1 LQVQVLSPLRLNVS
15 DWRTTVSDDRDDDV
29 TPEPEDGSDVAD
41 SAAAPAADGA
51 DAGSGT
57 AGDTGSAEAAAVARP
72 SGKRRG
78 SGRSSSRPV
87 AKGPAA
93 KGPAARGRATPTRTK
108 QESPSKGNPVSR
120 ILRYLREVVAELRK
134 VIWPTRNELITY
146 TAVVLVF
153 VAFMVALTS
162 GLDLAFARGVLLV
175 FG

>member
-1 LQVQVLSPLRLNVS
+1 MQVQVLSPLRLNVS

-93 KGPAARGRATPTRTK
+93 RGRATPTRTK

>member
-15 DWRTTVSDDRDDDV
+15 DWRTTVSDERDDDL
-29 TPEPEDGSDVAD
+29 TPEPEDGSDVAG
-41 SAAAPAADGA
+41 SAALSAADGA
-51 DAGSGT
+51 EPGSSTAGEAGS
-57 AGDTGSAEAAAVARP
+57 DEEAAPARP

-78 SGRSSSRPV
+78 SARPSSRPV
-87 AKGPAA
+87 ASAPATKGAGS
-93 KGPAARGRATPTRTK
+93 KGRATPARTK
-108 QESPSKGNPVSR
+108 QESPSKGNPVAR

-162 GLDLAFARGVLLV
+162 GLDLVFARGVLLV

>member
-1 LQVQVLSPLRLNVS
+1 MIS

-29 TPEPEDGSDVAD
+29 TPEPDEGSGVTD
-41 SAAAPAADGA
+41 SAA
-51 DAGSGT
+51 GSTAEG
-57 AGDTGSAEAAAVARP
+57 AGDTPATSEPSDHGIEDGAGEAAVPARP

-78 SGRSSSRPV
+78 GGGSASRPASIRKGRDEASERPG
-87 AKGPAA
+87 AK
-93 KGPAARGRATPTRTK
+93 GRATPARSK
-108 QESPSKGNPVSR
+108 QESPSKGNPISR
-120 ILRYLREVVAELRK
+120 IMRYLREVVAELRK

>member
-1 LQVQVLSPLRLNVS
+1 M
-15 DWRTTVSDDRDDDV
+15 SDDREDV
-29 TPEPEDGSDVAD
+29 TPEPGDGSDVGD
-41 SAAAPAADGA
+41 SAATPAADDTA
-51 DAGSGT
+51 DVERAKPS
-57 AGDTGSAEAAAVARP
+57 SEVAAAAKP

-78 SGRSSSRPV
+78 PGKASARPATAGKEADTTRPG
-87 AKGPAA
+87 AK
-93 KGPAARGRATPTRTK
+93 GRATPVRAK
-108 QESPSKGNPVSR
+108 QEVASKGNPVSR

-162 GLDLAFARGVLLV
+162 GLDLAFARGVLLI